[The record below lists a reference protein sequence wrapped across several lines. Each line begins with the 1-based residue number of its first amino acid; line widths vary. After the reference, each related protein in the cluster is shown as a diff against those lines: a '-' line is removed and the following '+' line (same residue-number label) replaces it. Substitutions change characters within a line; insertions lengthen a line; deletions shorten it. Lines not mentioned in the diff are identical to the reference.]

1 MASLKFATVLGLASC
16 IAALSPAWSFAQ
28 ETPKASFRLAKD
40 SDYLFLTAK
49 IGSADIQGLT
59 KGLSPQSLPAIYK
72 DDSITMSILPDGGK
86 PVTITFSPAGGFGY
100 TKDGIPAAYFKLK
113 YGLAIDGTVGDSTDK
128 DTSWQV
134 EAAIPWDAIGCA
146 PNTPL
151 RGFLQIRKKGASDVA
166 TFPTGVDTATPATW
180 PSLSASPFQ
189 FANKASSPI
198 IDGRI
203 DATEWPESE
212 VPITLP
218 AWQSKQ
224 ATAVITVQPGVAP
237 TLDDTKNPPGVKP
250 VGALYFASTN
260 ADLLKPSSPTRG
272 VIARDGSIGF
282 TDQPFLGMGPWY
294 SSDRVDH
301 HRRELL
307 GMQRAGID
315 VAYCVT
321 GGVGVAGVL
330 DMKAQLVLV
339 AAKQE
344 LALRGEATPS
354 LAPYIAIQA
363 DDAPLDATT
372 PAGVDRL
379 WDTIQKWAVVTPP
392 QMRHLV
398 PVGAATPTGSV
409 MALPVVI
416 DGESVILPAD
426 ASWANTLRQRFAEK
440 FGSTTGSP
448 TLIFV
453 GGPNLT
459 SNSTGLFASIGRT
472 LRNTAPNIAIVTPGG
487 QRPFIARKL
496 GETYR
501 QSWDASRSADWVIV
515 NSWNDFASGNEI
527 APSRQ
532 YGEGYVGLTRLY
544 KTNGASGT
552 LVDVRVQTN
561 GVPSVVA
568 SPELFVA
575 DVTIQNKG
583 TAPLEPSAVKVGY
596 RWLQNDKVI
605 ASIPTSSRLT
615 SLLAGGTSVTAK
627 VAVLCSIDGATPLP
641 NGDYILEF
649 VTETANTTRTTSQVV
664 TVKSNIPF
672 AEIRSTTLSPLQRA
686 GGRVPVTADVRFA
699 GSNGI
704 APGTYKLFWRILSS
718 DKTVVLATGET
729 QHAKALRPGA
739 WEQLRATVDFRD
751 ADRQPLAGAYPEQT
765 GTAEGASLPSHVWIQ
780 FLVKDSDG
788 KVITEPFEQA
798 AAVYPGNEEARVRL
812 VSSLGPA
819 VFNAGSEGQVTVNIA
834 NTGVE
839 KWTKGSVGLT
849 GRWFQA
855 DGFPMTVNMALPTEY
870 IKSDVPVGESSDL
883 QVTFRVPDRP
893 GRYILAVLPM
903 RPPDFFL
910 TTHPVTR
917 SEDAVFIGVTVTGG
931 RAVMIDLQDK
941 FDTDAVAYE
950 NAPRDGDVD
959 GLGATF
965 PGEWFPAD
973 RYGINANQQ
982 FFPSGYAS
990 DISSEIVRSTSF
1002 KFGSTAPGA
1011 KNAVT
1016 GKGQRIDVP
1025 ANKYVALHIAA
1036 VLIGNQPK
1044 PVQLT
1049 LRYKDGKS
1057 EIVTRT
1063 VRDWTSPVRADEAIS
1078 MRFPRKRMPSGDQDA
1093 LLAWQHLVIPVR
1105 PSADLVG
1112 IDLPKDAALKIFAI
1126 SLER

>member
-1 MASLKFATVLGLASC
+1 MASLRFAKVLGLAAC
-16 IAALSPAWSFAQ
+16 ISVLSPAMPVTQDA
-28 ETPKASFRLAKD
+28 PKASFRLAKD
-40 SDYLFLTAK
+40 SEYVYLTVK
-49 IGSADIQGLT
+49 VETSDIQGLA

-72 DDSITMSILPDGGK
+72 DDSVTLSLLPDGGK
-86 PVTITFSPAGGFGY
+86 PVTITYSPAGGFGY
-100 TKDGIPAAYFKLK
+100 TKDGIPAANFKLK
-113 YGLAIDGTVGDSTDK
+113 YGLGIDGTVGDSTDK
-128 DTSWQV
+128 DKSWQV

-151 RGFLQIRKKGASDVA
+151 RGFLQIRKKGSADVA
-166 TFPTGVDTATPATW
+166 TFPSGVDTATPAAW
-180 PSLSASPFQ
+180 PSLTTAPYL
-189 FANKASSPI
+189 FANKATSPL
-198 IDGRI
+198 IDGRT
-203 DATEWPESE
+203 DTTEWPESE
-212 VPITLP
+212 VLVSLP
-218 AWQSKQ
+218 AWQTKQ
-224 ATAVITVQPGVAP
+224 ATAVITMQPGVAP
-237 TLDDTKNPPGVKP
+237 TLDESRNPAGLKP

-321 GGVGVAGVL
+321 GGTGVAGVL

-344 LALRGEATPS
+344 LALRGEATPA
-354 LAPYIAIQA
+354 LAPYIAIQS

-372 PAGVDRL
+372 PAGLDRL
-379 WDTIQKWAVVTPP
+379 WDSIQKWVLSTPP

-398 PVGAATPTGSV
+398 PVGAATPTGTV
-409 MALPVVI
+409 MAVPVII
-416 DGESVILPAD
+416 DGESVILPSD
-426 ASWANTLRQRFAEK
+426 AAWANTLRQRFAER
-440 FGSTTGSP
+440 FGSAAGSP
-448 TLIFV
+448 TLVFV
-453 GGPNLT
+453 GGEKLT
-459 SNSTGLFASIGRT
+459 SNSSGLYGSIGRT
-472 LRNTAPNIAIVTPGG
+472 LRPASPSIAVVSPGG
-487 QRPFIARKL
+487 QKPFVPRKL

-501 QSWDASRSADWVIV
+501 QSWDASRSADWVLI

-552 LVDVRVQTN
+552 LVDVRVQTT
-561 GVPSVVA
+561 GIPTVVA

-605 ASIPTSSRLT
+605 AAIPTSSRLT
-615 SLLAGGTSVTAK
+615 ALLAGGTSVTAK
-627 VAVLCSIDGATPLP
+627 VGVLCSIDGATPLP
-641 NGDYILEF
+641 DGDYVLEF

-664 TVKSNIPF
+664 TVKSKVPF
-672 AEIRSTTLSPLQRA
+672 AEIRSTSLSPLQRTGA
-686 GGRVPVTADVRFA
+686 RVPVTADVRFA

-704 APGTYKLFWRILSS
+704 TPGTYKLFWRILSA
-718 DKTVVLATGET
+718 DKTVVLSTGET
-729 QHAKALRPGA
+729 QQAKALRPGA
-739 WEQLRATVDFRD
+739 WEQLRAVVDFRD
-751 ADRQPLAGAYPEQT
+751 AERQLLAGAYPEQT
-765 GTAEGASLPSHVWIQ
+765 GTAEGATLPSHVWVQ
-780 FLVKDSDG
+780 FLVKDSEG
-788 KVITEPFEQA
+788 NVITEPFEQA

-812 VSSLGPA
+812 VTPLGQTT
-819 VFNAGSEGQVTVNIA
+819 FNAGSDGQVTVNIA

-855 DGFPMTVNMALPTEY
+855 DGFPMSVNLALPTEY
-870 IKSDVPVGESSDL
+870 IKTDIPVGESSDL

-917 SEDAVFIGVTVTGG
+917 SEDAVFVGVTVTGG
-931 RAVMIDLQDK
+931 RAVMLDLQDK

-965 PGEWFPAD
+965 PGEWFPTD
-973 RYGINANQQ
+973 RYGINAGQL
-982 FFPSGYAS
+982 FYPSGYAS

-1002 KFGSTAPGA
+1002 KFGPTTPGA
-1011 KNAVT
+1011 KNAVS
-1016 GKGQRIDVP
+1016 GKGQKIDVP

-1036 VLIGNQPK
+1036 VIIGNQAK

-1057 EIVTRT
+1057 EVVTRN
-1063 VRDWTSPVRADEAIS
+1063 VRDWASPVRADEAIS
-1078 MRFPRKRMPSGDQDA
+1078 MRFPRKRMPTGDQDA

-1105 PSADLVG
+1105 PAADLIG
-1112 IDLPKDAALKIFAI
+1112 IDLPKDASLKIFAI